1 MLYGRALGEAGQPA
15 RSVEELTQAVSDAA
29 EVFGPS
35 SRMVGFYS
43 VPLAE
48 SQLETGQITEA
59 LERSRIAVDIIA
71 QHTKPQSFRYAAAIH
86 QRGAALLAARRA
98 DEALPD
104 LSRTTEILR
113 LTLPAGHEV
122 TRWFAADH
130 GLALA
135 RAGRHRQAQEL
146 IEGLLPTPGSPVDT
160 PGSKALYAMGV
171 AKRLAGD
178 ASGALRFQQQAL
190 QTIVP
195 GRSAELRRMRG
206 LTEIGLTLLDL
217 ARPDEAAR
225 SLEQALILCRQLQT
239 HTAPDRTD
247 ILDGLARAGIRH

>member
-1 MLYGRALGEAGQPA
+1 M

-48 SQLETGQITEA
+48 SQLETGQIAEA
-59 LERSRIAVDIIA
+59 LEHSRIAVDIIA

-135 RAGRHRQAQEL
+135 RAGRHRQAQAL
-146 IEGLLPTPGSPVDT
+146 IETLLPPPGSPVDT
-160 PGSKALYAMGV
+160 PGEQGPVRHGRREAPRRRRRRRAPLSTTGIADDRSGPQRRASPHEGTD
-171 AKRLAGD
+171 GD
-178 ASGALRFQQQAL
+178 
-190 QTIVP
+190 
-195 GRSAELRRMRG
+195 
-206 LTEIGLTLLDL
+206 
-217 ARPDEAAR
+217 
-225 SLEQALILCRQLQT
+225 
-239 HTAPDRTD
+239 
-247 ILDGLARAGIRH
+247 RAGAAGSRQARRGRRHRSSKR